1 MESEHTEISGPPPTV
16 PAADGPGPD
25 SLTVWTLLASCL
37 AVCVAQIAL
46 AMPATLNGLFQADL
60 HPVGT
65 QLTWISDA
73 FLLPTAVLELTFG
86 VLGDLFGRRRLLLF
100 GGAFIVI
107 GAIVSAGAGAV
118 HQLWAG
124 QALTGLGAAALFPT
138 SLAAIAAGT
147 RHERSRAR
155 GIASWSG
162 SLAIGA
168 MAAPLLGGLAGTY
181 GTWKDAFTVLAILGA
196 LSTLLSLR
204 ATNSSAP
211 QGRSLDWG
219 GQITLAVGLF
229 ALLYAVIDGGN
240 VGWSAPGV
248 IGGFL
253 AAAVFLGLF
262 LLAEQ
267 RARAPMLRLT
277 LFRNPA
283 FSGAAAV
290 ALIGMFTYLGT
301 AYSISIRM
309 SAVQGQSS
317 LRTAVPFLLLNG
329 AAPLL
334 GPVMVRA
341 LQRVDPRLLLGGS
354 LVLMGIGDFWLAA
367 LPVTD
372 TTIPSLL
379 GPFILVGIG
388 FAGTL
393 NAITAAAVNTVPVH
407 LTGMASGAT
416 SMMRDFGQTLGPAI
430 IGSIALGHAAASF
443 SSRLATAGLSPAQL
457 GAVTA
462 VNKAGGTLAVVA
474 AGGAAPRSPLAAGV
488 PSAVTALG
496 QGYSIGFAVCGI
508 SALVAAAVAVVL
520 VRGLG
525 SRETAPDLA
534 PTAATA

>member
-1 MESEHTEISGPPPTV
+1 VESKHTETPDQSPISQTTENGS
-16 PAADGPGPD
+16 PD
-25 SLTVWTLLASCL
+25 TLTAWTLVAACL

-86 VLGDLFGRRRLLLF
+86 VLGDLFGRRRLLLY
-100 GGAFIVI
+100 GGALIVI
-107 GAIVSAGAGAV
+107 GAIVSATAGAV
-118 HQLWAG
+118 HQLWLG

-147 RHERSRAR
+147 GHGRSRAR

-162 SLAIGA
+162 ALAVGA

-181 GTWKDAFTVLAILGA
+181 GSWQDAFTVLAILGGV
-196 LSTLLSLR
+196 STLLSLK

-240 VGWSAPGV
+240 VGWSAPAV
-248 IGGFL
+248 VGGFI

-262 LLAEQ
+262 LLAEH
-267 RARAPMLRLT
+267 RTRAPMLRLD

-283 FSGAAAV
+283 FAGAAAV
-290 ALIGMFTYLGT
+290 ALIGMFAYLGT

-329 AAPLL
+329 ATPLL

-354 LVLMGIGDFWLAA
+354 LVFMAAGDFWLAA
-367 LPVTD
+367 LPISD
-372 TTIPSLL
+372 GTIPSLL
-379 GPFILVGIG
+379 APFILVGIG

-393 NAITAAAVNTVPVH
+393 NAITAAAVNTVPVR
-407 LTGMASGAT
+407 LAGMASGAT

-443 SSRLATAGLSPAQL
+443 SSRLASAGLSPAQL

-474 AGGAAPRSPLAAGV
+474 VGGPDPKSPVAAGV
-488 PSAVTALG
+488 PSAVAALG
-496 QGYSIGFAVCGI
+496 QGYGIGFAVCGI
-508 SALVAAAVAVVL
+508 GALLAAAVAVLL

-525 SRETAPDLA
+525 NREPATSTAP
-534 PTAATA
+534 ATVPA

>member
-1 MESEHTEISGPPPTV
+1 VESEHTETPGTPSTPPSAAA
-16 PAADGPGPD
+16 PAPD
-25 SLTVWTLLASCL
+25 TLTGWTLAAACL

-100 GGAFIVI
+100 GGASIVA
-107 GAIVSAGAGAV
+107 GAIVSATAGAV

-138 SLAAIAAGT
+138 TLAAIAAGT
-147 RHERSRAR
+147 SHGRSRAR

-162 SLAIGA
+162 ALAVGA
-168 MAAPLLGGLAGTY
+168 VAAPLLGGLAGTY
-181 GTWKDAFTVLAILGA
+181 GTWQDAFTVLAILGG
-196 LSTLLSLR
+196 LSILLSLR

-211 QGRSLDWG
+211 EGRSLDWG

-240 VGWSAPGV
+240 VGWSAPAV
-248 IGGFL
+248 IGGFI

-262 LLAEQ
+262 LLAEL
-267 RARAPMLRLT
+267 RAAAPMLRLG

-283 FSGAAAV
+283 FAGAAAV

-317 LRTAVPFLLLNG
+317 LRTSVPFLLLNG
-329 AAPLL
+329 ATPLL

-341 LQRVDPRLLLGGS
+341 LQRVDARLLLGGS
-354 LVLMGIGDFWLAA
+354 LVLMAIGDFWLAA
-367 LPVTD
+367 LPISD

-379 GPFILVGIG
+379 GPFVLVGIG

-393 NAITAAAVNTVPVH
+393 NAITAAAVNTVP
-407 LTGMASGAT
+407 LRLAGMASGAT

-430 IGSIALGHAAASF
+430 IGSIALGHAAAAF
-443 SSRLATAGLSPAQL
+443 SSRLASAGLSPQQL

-474 AGGAAPRSPLAAGV
+474 VGGADPHSPVAAGL
-488 PSAVTALG
+488 PSAVASLG

-508 SALVAAAVAVVL
+508 SALVAAAVAVLL

-525 SRETAPDLA
+525 SREETLEAV
-534 PTAATA
+534 PTALAA

>member
-1 MESEHTEISGPPPTV
+1 MEPEQTERPGAR
-16 PAADGPGPD
+16 PAADTPDASSPGT
-25 SLTVWTLLASCL
+25 LTGWTLAASCL

-86 VLGDLFGRRRLLLF
+86 VLGDLFGRRRLLLA
-100 GGAFIVI
+100 GGALIVI
-107 GAIVSAGAGAV
+107 GAVVSATAGAV

-147 RHERSRAR
+147 SHGKSRAR
-155 GIASWSG
+155 GVASWSAA
-162 SLAIGA
+162 LAAGA

-181 GTWKDAFTVLAILGA
+181 GTWQDAFTVLAVLGA
-196 LSTLLSLR
+196 LSVLLSLR
-204 ATNSSAP
+204 AANSSAP
-211 QGRSLDWG
+211 VGRSLDWG
-219 GQITLAVGLF
+219 GQITLALGLF
-229 ALLYAVIDGGN
+229 ALLFAVIDGGN
-240 VGWSAPGV
+240 AGWSAPGV

-253 AAAVFLGLF
+253 CAAVFLGLF
-262 LLAEQ
+262 LAAEH
-267 RARAPMLRLT
+267 RARAPMLRLD

-283 FSGAAAV
+283 FAGAAAV
-290 ALIGMFTYLGT
+290 ALIGMFAYLGT

-329 AAPLL
+329 ATPLL

-341 LQRVDPRLLLGGS
+341 LQRADPRLLLGGS
-354 LVLMGIGDFWLAA
+354 LVLMAVGDLWLAG
-367 LPVTD
+367 LPIAD
-372 TTIPSLL
+372 TTLPSLF

-393 NAITAAAVNTVPVH
+393 NAITAAAVNTVPLR

-430 IGSIALGHAAASF
+430 IGSVALGHAATSLA
-443 SSRLATAGLSPAQL
+443 SRLASAGLSPAQL

-462 VNKAGGTLAVVA
+462 VAKAGGPLAVVA
-474 AGGAAPRSPLAAGV
+474 VGAPDPHSPVAAGV
-488 PSAVTALG
+488 PAAVAALG

-508 SALVAAAVAVVL
+508 SALVAAAVAVLL
-520 VRGLG
+520 VHRLN
-525 SRETAPDLA
+525 RRTETVESAPV
-534 PTAATA
+534 AASA

>member
-1 MESEHTEISGPPPTV
+1 MESEHTETSDTPPISPSTA
-16 PAADGPGPD
+16 PAAPD
-25 SLTVWTLLASCL
+25 ALTGWTLAAACL

-100 GGAFIVI
+100 GGALIVV
-107 GAIVSAGAGAV
+107 GAIVSATAGAV

-138 SLAAIAAGT
+138 TLAAIAAGT
-147 RHERSRAR
+147 SHGRGRAR
-155 GIASWSG
+155 GVASWSG
-162 SLAIGA
+162 ALAVGA

-181 GTWKDAFTVLAILGA
+181 GTWQDAFTVLAILGG

-211 QGRSLDWG
+211 EGRSLDWG

-240 VGWSAPGV
+240 VGWSAPAV
-248 IGGFL
+248 IGGFI
-253 AAAVFLGLF
+253 AAALFLGLF
-262 LLAEQ
+262 LLAEH
-267 RARAPMLRLT
+267 RAAAPMLRLD

-283 FSGAAAV
+283 FAGAAAV
-290 ALIGMFTYLGT
+290 ALVGMFTYLGT

-317 LRTAVPFLLLNG
+317 LRTSIPFLLLNG
-329 AAPLL
+329 ATPLL

-354 LVLMGIGDFWLAA
+354 LVLMAVGDFWLAA
-367 LPVTD
+367 LPIAD

-379 GPFILVGIG
+379 GPFILVGVG

-393 NAITAAAVNTVPVH
+393 NAITAAAVNTVP
-407 LTGMASGAT
+407 LRLAGMASGAT

-443 SSRLATAGLSPAQL
+443 SSRLASAGLNPQQL

-474 AGGAAPRSPLAAGV
+474 VGGAEPHSPVAAGL
-488 PSAVTALG
+488 PGAVASLG
-496 QGYSIGFAVCGI
+496 EGYSIGFTVCGI
-508 SALVAAAVAVVL
+508 SALIAAAIAVLL

-525 SRETAPDLA
+525 NREEQLDTVPAALA
-534 PTAATA
+534 A

>member
-1 MESEHTEISGPPPTV
+1 MESEHTETPGIR
-16 PAADGPGPD
+16 PAATADADSPD
-25 SLTVWTLLASCL
+25 TLTGWTLAAACL

-100 GGAFIVI
+100 GGVLIVI
-107 GAIVSAGAGAV
+107 GAVVSAMSSDV
-118 HQLWAG
+118 HELWAG

-147 RHERSRAR
+147 SGGRSRAR
-155 GIASWSG
+155 GVASWSG
-162 SLAIGA
+162 ALAVGA

-181 GTWKDAFTVLAILGA
+181 GSWQDAFTVLAILGA
-196 LSTLLSLR
+196 LSVLLSLR
-204 ATNSSAP
+204 ATNSSSP
-211 QGRSLDWG
+211 EGRSLDWG

-240 VGWSAPGV
+240 VGWSAPAV
-248 IGGFL
+248 VGGFI
-253 AAAVFLGLF
+253 ASAVFLGLF

-267 RARAPMLRLT
+267 RAAAPMLRLD

-283 FSGAAAV
+283 FAGAAAV
-290 ALIGMFTYLGT
+290 ALVGMFTYLGT

-317 LRTAVPFLLLNG
+317 LRTSVPFLLLNG
-329 AAPLL
+329 ATPLL

-354 LVLMGIGDFWLAA
+354 LVLMALGDFWLAA
-367 LPVTD
+367 LPISD

-393 NAITAAAVNTVPVH
+393 NAITAAAVNTVP
-407 LTGMASGAT
+407 LRLAGMASGAT

-430 IGSIALGHAAASF
+430 IGSIALGHAATSF
-443 SSRLATAGLSPAQL
+443 SARVASAGLAPAQL

-474 AGGAAPRSPLAAGV
+474 VGGADPHSPVAAGV
-488 PSAVTALG
+488 PSAVAALG
-496 QGYSIGFAVCGI
+496 QGYSIGFTVCGV
-508 SALVAAAVAVVL
+508 SALIAAAVAVVL
-520 VRGLG
+520 VRGLNR
-525 SRETAPDLA
+525 REETLEAAAAPVTA
-534 PTAATA
+534 

>member
-1 MESEHTEISGPPPTV
+1 MESEHTET
-16 PAADGPGPD
+16 PATSDIAAAPEEAAD
-25 SLTVWTLLASCL
+25 SLTVWTLVACCL

-107 GAIVSAGAGAV
+107 GAVVSATANGV

-147 RHERSRAR
+147 RHGRSRAR

-162 SLAIGA
+162 ALAVGA

-181 GTWKDAFTVLAILGA
+181 GTWEDAFTVLAILGA
-196 LSTLLSLR
+196 ISTLLSLR
-204 ATNSSAP
+204 AMNSSAP
-211 QGRSLDWG
+211 SGRSLDWG
-219 GQITLAVGLF
+219 GQITLAIGLF

-240 VGWSAPGV
+240 VGWSAPAV
-248 IGGFL
+248 IGGFV

-267 RARAPMLRLT
+267 RARAPMLRLD

-283 FSGAAAV
+283 FAGAAAV

-317 LRTAVPFLLLNG
+317 LRTSVPFLLLNG
-329 AAPLL
+329 ATPLL

-354 LVLMGIGDFWLAA
+354 LVLMAIGDFWLAA
-367 LPVTD
+367 LPIAD
-372 TTIPSLL
+372 STIPSLF

-393 NAITAAAVNTVPVH
+393 NAITAAAVNTVPVN
-407 LTGMASGAT
+407 LAGMASGAT

-430 IGSIALGHAAASF
+430 IGSIALGHAATEF
-443 SSRLATAGLSPAQL
+443 TTRLASAGLSPAQF

-462 VNKAGGTLAVVA
+462 VDKAGGTLAVVA
-474 AGGAAPRSPLAAGV
+474 AGSAPHSPIAAGV
-488 PSAVTALG
+488 PSAVSALG
-496 QGYSIGFAVCGI
+496 QGYSIGFTVCGV
-508 SALVAAAVAVVL
+508 SALIAGAVAATL

-525 SRETAPDLA
+525 AHASATTTAPSTVPA
-534 PTAATA
+534 